1 MVGLGITYEE
11 QNSKQMVL
19 PQEYPDEYGWTLT
32 EPVPFTMKDVA
43 ELLTSTVV
51 VVWKT
56 TAGWRNAPA

>member
-1 MVGLGITYEE
+1 VGLGITYEE

-43 ELLTSTVV
+43 ELLTSTVYE
-51 VVWKT
+51 
-56 TAGWRNAPA
+56 